1 MLSTLPPKVIPAD
14 EHVQNNLYKLLRLH
28 HKAHCCWPDL
38 APARVVHWSRRGRT
52 CEIPIKTGWEY
63 NVDMYWLMR
72 LPICRSKQAP
82 ERESPRTTPTLSF
95 PHG

>member
-38 APARVVHWSRRGRT
+38 AQHGLYIGRGVAGHVKSQSRQDGNTMLT
-52 CEIPIKTGWEY
+52 CTG
-63 NVDMYWLMR
+63 
-72 LPICRSKQAP
+72 
-82 ERESPRTTPTLSF
+82 
-95 PHG
+95 